1 MATTDY
7 TMGTPL
13 GPDQRAVDD
22 LAAIDRYVRE
32 VARPRVTQFPK
43 SLPLIQEYEA
53 WRQSVGYWDMMVMVN
68 DTMRAAKAK
77 RDGINAAQGNL
88 LPPGSIVE
96 EGAFVSGPDDPTK
109 RHPFAATVAVAAVG
123 VAGGAWLMWKLFSGG
138 GHHHLGGH

>member
-13 GPDQRAVDD
+13 GPDQRAIDD

-32 VARPRVTQFPK
+32 VARPRVPDHPK
-43 SLPLIQEYEA
+43 SLPLIQDYEA
-53 WRQSVGYWDMMVMVN
+53 WRQSIGYWDLMVMVN

-77 RDGINAAQGNL
+77 RDAINAAQGSV
-88 LPPGSIVE
+88 LPPWARVE

-109 RHPFAATVAVAAVG
+109 RHPLAATVAVAAVG
-123 VAGGAWLMWKLFSGG
+123 IAGGAWLTWKLLGAAGHHMG
-138 GHHHLGGH
+138 GH